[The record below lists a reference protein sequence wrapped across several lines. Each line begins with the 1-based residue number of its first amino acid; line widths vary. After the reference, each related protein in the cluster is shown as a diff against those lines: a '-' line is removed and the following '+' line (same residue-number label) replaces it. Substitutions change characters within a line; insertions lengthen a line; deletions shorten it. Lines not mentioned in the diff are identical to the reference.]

1 MIPSYHLPVFA
12 EQFAQYLRDN
22 LIGRLSADDIK
33 IKREEYRHTLS
44 LQVYLHDADFGDE
57 IPLGE
62 YSSHY
67 AGNQKIKQ
75 EFRSYSLPL
84 GPIHLIYEN
93 GERKDLHTEI
103 PFP

>member
-1 MIPSYHLPVFA
+1 MISSYHLPVFA
-12 EQFAQYLRDN
+12 KQFAQYLQDN

-33 IKREEYRHTLS
+33 IKIEEQHHTLS
-44 LQVYLHDADFGDE
+44 MQVYLHDASFGDE

-67 AGNQKIKQ
+67 VGNQKIKQ
-75 EFRSYSLPL
+75 EFRSDSLLL
-84 GPIHLIYEN
+84 GSIHLIYET